1 MLSNYL
7 ILSLSS
13 AENGPTG
20 HIDASGRRTFGKSK
34 GKGKSDD
41 GGAAQREKERQDRI
55 ASGTLAVNQLFG
67 VGDDATAQSN
77 LASRNALYDSTRED
91 TRAYYAKQLEEDRAE
106 AERQLRFA
114 KARMGTFGS
123 SQANDMDSEYQRAL
137 DRGLL
142 DVANKADSAAT
153 TFKNNDETAR
163 LNLITKIVNGVDQGS
178 AVQNAM
184 SSLETNA
191 AQAKEAYQSDRMAN
205 VFADLLGAY
214 NQNQYNQGTQAAKS
228 KYDNETGNYFS
239 NNTGTSGTVT
249 KS

>member
-1 MLSNYL
+1 MSFNYL

-13 AENGPTG
+13 AEQGPSGFRDSTG
-20 HIDASGRRTFGKSK
+20 RTVL
-34 GKGKSDD
+34 GKGGGGGGDD

-77 LASRNALYDSTRED
+77 LTSRNALYDSTRED
-91 TRAYYAKQLEEDRAE
+91 TRAYYAKQLEEDRAD
-106 AERQLRFA
+106 AERQLKFA
-114 KARMGTFGS
+114 KARMGTTGS
-123 SQANDMDSEYQRAL
+123 SQANDIDTEYQKAL

-142 DVANKADSAAT
+142 TVANNADSAAT
-153 TFKNNDETAR
+153 QFKNNDETAR
-163 LNLITKIVNGVDQGS
+163 LNLITKIVNGIDQGS

-184 SSLETNA
+184 NTMQTNA
-191 AQAKEAYQSDRMAN
+191 AQAKEAYQSERMAN
-205 VFADLLGAY
+205 VFSDLLSAY
-214 NQNQYNQGTQAAKS
+214 NLNQYNQGTQAGKTQ
-228 KYDNETGNYFS
+228 YGNNTGNYFS